1 MEDRKNE
8 YLKNK
13 WKIII
18 SSLVTLLPIVAG
30 LILWDK
36 LPDMVP
42 SHWGPTGEVDAYSSK
57 EFFVF
62 GLPLLML
69 GLNLLCTVA
78 SGLDPKNKNHEGKPL
93 ILVYA
98 IIPALTILLSAVTYF
113 AALELTIP
121 VLNMVIAAFGLM
133 IVVIGNYLPKCKQ
146 NHTIGIKVPWTLA
159 SEDNWNRTHRFAG
172 IVWVIGG
179 AACMAILLSF
189 VGKLSELIR
198 GIPVPVMG
206 GVCLLLFG
214 VIAASGLRVLVERR
228 VDYSKTANLVMTSVV
243 MTIGLSGAKLSVGSV
258 SVQGMVLATLIAV
271 VMSLLFLLDNTGRNA
286 GQINTNEII
295 VDVNPAFMLSCKLRE
310 LIADNFC
317 NLDFL
322 IGNILAQSHT
332 GIGDQLTCC
341 IQNSNRLF
349 HGFS

>member
-1 MEDRKNE
+1 MINFVK
-8 YLKNK
+8 KNK

-98 IIPALTILLSAVTYF
+98 LIPALTILLSVATYF
-113 AALELTIP
+113 AAFELPIP

-146 NHTIGIKVPWTLA
+146 SYTIGIKISWTLN
-159 SEDNWNRTHRFAG
+159 SEKNWVATHRMAG
-172 IVWVIGG
+172 KLWVIAG
-179 AACMAILLSF
+179 ALIILTALLPAKLIIWFFIPILL
-189 VGKLSELIR
+189 
-198 GIPVPVMG
+198 
-206 GVCLLLFG
+206 
-214 VIAASGLRVLVERR
+214 
-228 VDYSKTANLVMTSVV
+228 
-243 MTIGLSGAKLSVGSV
+243 V
-258 SVQGMVLATLIAV
+258 SV
-271 VMSLLFLLDNTGRNA
+271 
-286 GQINTNEII
+286 I
-295 VDVNPAFMLSCKLRE
+295 VPFVYSYIYYKKYDCKE
-310 LIADNFC
+310 
-317 NLDFL
+317 
-322 IGNILAQSHT
+322 S
-332 GIGDQLTCC
+332 GDED
-341 IQNSNRLF
+341 
-349 HGFS
+349 

>member
-1 MEDRKNE
+1 MINFVK
-8 YLKNK
+8 KNK

-98 IIPALTILLSAVTYF
+98 IIPALTILLSVVTYF
-113 AALELTIP
+113 VAFELPVP

-133 IVVIGNYLPKCKQ
+133 IVVIGNYLPKCKPSY
-146 NHTIGIKVPWTLA
+146 TIGIKISWTLN
-159 SEDNWNRTHRFAG
+159 SEKNWVATHRMAG
-172 IVWVIGG
+172 KFWVIAG
-179 AACMAILLSF
+179 ALIILTALLPAKLIIWFFIPILLALAIVPF
-189 VGKLSELIR
+189 VYSYIYYKKYDCKE
-198 GIPVPVMG
+198 
-206 GVCLLLFG
+206 
-214 VIAASGLRVLVERR
+214 SGDE
-228 VDYSKTANLVMTSVV
+228 D
-243 MTIGLSGAKLSVGSV
+243 
-258 SVQGMVLATLIAV
+258 
-271 VMSLLFLLDNTGRNA
+271 
-286 GQINTNEII
+286 
-295 VDVNPAFMLSCKLRE
+295 
-310 LIADNFC
+310 
-317 NLDFL
+317 
-322 IGNILAQSHT
+322 
-332 GIGDQLTCC
+332 
-341 IQNSNRLF
+341 
-349 HGFS
+349 

>member
-1 MEDRKNE
+1 MLDFIK
-8 YLKNK
+8 KNK

-98 IIPALTILLSAVTYF
+98 IIPALTILLSVVTYF
-113 AALELTIP
+113 VAFELPVP

-133 IVVIGNYLPKCKQ
+133 IVVIGNYLPKCKPSY
-146 NHTIGIKVPWTLA
+146 TIGIKISWTLN
-159 SEDNWNRTHRFAG
+159 SEKNWVATHRFAG
-172 IVWVIGG
+172 KVWFIGG
-179 AACMAILLSF
+179 VVVALSALLPVNVLPWVVFSVFVITALVPVIYSF
-189 VGKLSELIR
+189 VYFKNHQSD
-198 GIPVPVMG
+198 
-206 GVCLLLFG
+206 
-214 VIAASGLRVLVERR
+214 
-228 VDYSKTANLVMTSVV
+228 VDYLEK
-243 MTIGLSGAKLSVGSV
+243 
-258 SVQGMVLATLIAV
+258 
-271 VMSLLFLLDNTGRNA
+271 REE
-286 GQINTNEII
+286 NE
-295 VDVNPAFMLSCKLRE
+295 
-310 LIADNFC
+310 
-317 NLDFL
+317 
-322 IGNILAQSHT
+322 
-332 GIGDQLTCC
+332 
-341 IQNSNRLF
+341 
-349 HGFS
+349 